1 MAQLPGALAGYG
13 YDRGALKVGI
23 VHLGIGAF
31 HRAHQAVYVDDLLRQ
46 GAGHWRIAGV
56 SLRSAGVHA
65 QLDPQDCLYT
75 VTLRDQ
81 ERVERRLIGAV
92 AEVLVA
98 PDAPQTVT
106 ARLADPEV
114 FVVTLTLTE
123 KGYGVDPLTGRLD
136 GARADVA
143 ADLVQQMPPRTAL
156 GYLAHGLDLRRR
168 EGRGGLTLI
177 SCDNLAG
184 NGRRLQS
191 ALLDLCEARGDG
203 LGQWIARHCSF
214 PNSVVDRMVPA
225 TRESDRA
232 ALEAEI
238 GVRDE
243 AAVFAE
249 PFGQWMLERR
259 FAGPVP
265 PWEDAGVQLIEDVAP
280 FEAMKLRLLNAGH
293 SLVAYLGV
301 LAGFD
306 TVADACAEPA
316 VRTALQALIET
327 EASPSLQLPASYP
340 LAEYRRQ
347 LLTRFSNRALQRRT
361 AQIAEDGSQK
371 IPQRLLPTLQW
382 QLRYAGHIRSTSLA
396 IAAWLRYTRG
406 IDEKG
411 RAIAVVDPLEK
422 EISALQRQ
430 SSGAAAME
438 RLLRCERL
446 FGRTFLE
453 SPAAAR
459 AVADWLDRFDR
470 RGVLA
475 AVRDEFAAPLA

>member
-1 MAQLPGALAGYG
+1 MAQLPALASYG
-13 YDRGALKVGI
+13 YDRSALKVGI

-56 SLRSAGVHA
+56 SLRTAGVHA
-65 QLDPQDCLYT
+65 QLAPQDCLYT

-81 ERVERRLIGAV
+81 ERIERRLIGAL

-98 PDAPQTVT
+98 PDTPQAVMG
-106 ARLADPEV
+106 RLADPDV
-114 FVVTLTLTE
+114 HVVTLTLTE
-123 KGYGVDPLTGRLD
+123 KGYDVDPLNGRLD
-136 GARADVA
+136 RAQADVA
-143 ADLVQQMPPRTAL
+143 ANLVQEMPPRTAL
-156 GYLAHGLDLRRR
+156 GYLAQGLAVRRR
-168 EGRGGLTLI
+168 EGYGGLTLM

-184 NGRRLQS
+184 NGRRLQT

-203 LGQWIARHCSF
+203 LAPWIARHCSF

-238 GVRDE
+238 GLRDE

-265 PWEDAGVQLIEDVAP
+265 PWEDVGVQLTEDVAP

-306 TVADACAEPA
+306 TVAEASTDPA
-316 VRTALQALIET
+316 IRAALRTLIET
-327 EASPSLQLPASYP
+327 EASPSLQLPAGYP
-340 LAEYRRQ
+340 LAEYRGR
-347 LLTRFSNRALQRRT
+347 LLTRFANRALRHRT

-382 QLRYAGHIRSTSLA
+382 QLQHAGHIRSTSLT

-406 IDEKG
+406 IDDEG
-411 RAIAVVDPLEK
+411 RPFAVVDPLEK
-422 EISALQRQ
+422 EIAALQRQ

-438 RLLRCERL
+438 RLLRWGRL
-446 FGRTFLE
+446 FGSTFQQ
-453 SPAAAR
+453 SPAAVR
-459 AVADWLDRFDR
+459 AVADWLDRFEK